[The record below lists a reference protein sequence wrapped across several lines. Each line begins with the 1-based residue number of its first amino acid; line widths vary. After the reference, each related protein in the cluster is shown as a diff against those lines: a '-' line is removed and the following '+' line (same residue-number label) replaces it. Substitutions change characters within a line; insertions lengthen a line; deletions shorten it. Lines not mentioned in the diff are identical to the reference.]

1 MSPFVDLPPAVELPA
16 NPVWRSYPGG
26 QVLRAFRG
34 GPDGPDDHFPEDWL
48 ASSVLARN
56 GAESRG
62 AQEGISPLCFGGEDT
77 TVPALLARVPKY
89 CPQHDAGAGSLGVLL
104 KLLDS
109 AARLHLQA
117 HPDDAFARARLGG
130 TVGKTE
136 CWYILS
142 TRSDDAAIFLGFQ
155 RPPTPERWRE
165 MIAAQDVPAMLA
177 CFDPI
182 PVRAG
187 DCFVVPAGVPHAIGA
202 GVFMLELQQPS
213 DWVVRCEFAVGGYT
227 LPESARF
234 MGLSLDE
241 CLEIFDYRPH
251 GRDAFRQIPRV
262 VNRTEDFIEEEIIG
276 STFHSVFRLHRLRGT
291 GPATWDCA
299 DPGVVVVVAGSGSIR
314 VNGQAQP
321 FKRGGTLLLPSSALP
336 AAITESSGPWE
347 LLVAKP
353 PLPVL

>member
-1 MSPFVDLPPAVELPA
+1 M
-16 NPVWRSYPGG
+16 
-26 QVLRAFRG
+26 
-34 GPDGPDDHFPEDWL
+34 L
-48 ASSVLARN
+48 ACN

-62 AQEGISPLCFGGEDT
+62 PQEGLSRVRFRGGET
-77 TVPALLARVPKY
+77 TIPDLLSRVPGY
-89 CPQHDAGAGSLGVLL
+89 QPRHVSGANSLGVLL

-130 TVGKTE
+130 AVGKTE

-142 TRSDDAAIFLGFQ
+142 TRSDDAAIYLGFQ
-155 RPPTPERWRE
+155 RPPTLAGWRE

-187 DCFVVPAGVPHAIGA
+187 DCFVVSAGVPHAIGA
-202 GVFMLELQQPS
+202 GIFMLELQQPS

-234 MGLSLDE
+234 MGLGLDE

-251 GRDAFRQIPRV
+251 GHAAFCQAPRV
-262 VNRTEDFIEEEIIG
+262 VNRTDAFVEEEIIG
-276 STFHSVFRLHRLRGT
+276 PAFHSFFRLDRLRGT
-291 GPATWDCA
+291 GPAAWDCA
-299 DPGVVVVVAGSGSIR
+299 DPSAWWRLPVPAASGSTGR
-314 VNGQAQP
+314 TNRSNAT
-321 FKRGGTLLLPSSALP
+321 TLSCCPPPRPRPLSPGRPVPGNCSSP
-336 AAITESSGPWE
+336 NS
-347 LLVAKP
+347 
-353 PLPVL
+353 PLPIL